1 MSKILVAYDGSE
13 SSKRALEEAAKL
25 CHNGATMTVVSVAE
39 ELPQFGRAAAMLV
52 PEEHEERRQEL
63 REAKTMLGERGIAAR
78 FVERRGDA
86 ATKVLEE
93 AENEEADLIVM
104 GTRGLGSGKRWLLGS
119 VSTKVLHHAS
129 SNVLVVR

>member
-25 CHNGATMTVVSVAE
+25 CDNGATMTVVSVAE

-52 PEEHEERRQEL
+52 PEEHEERRREL
-63 REAKTMLGERGIAAR
+63 REAGAMLSERGIAAR

-86 ATKVLEE
+86 ATKILEE
-93 AENEEADLIVM
+93 AEKEEAELIVM
-104 GTRGLGSGKRWLLGS
+104 GTRGLASGKRWLLGS

>member
-13 SSKRALEEAAKL
+13 SSKRALEQAAKL

-52 PEEHEERRQEL
+52 PEEDEERR
-63 REAKTMLGERGIAAR
+63 RELGEAR
-78 FVERRGDA
+78 AMLNEQSITAQFVERRGDV

-93 AENEEADLIVM
+93 AEKEEADLIVM
-104 GTRGLGSGKRWLLGS
+104 GTRGLGAGKRWLLGS
-119 VSTKVLHHAS
+119 VSTKVLNHAS
-129 SNVLVVR
+129 ANVLVVR

>member
-25 CHNGATMTVVSVAE
+25 CPNGATMTVVSVAE

-52 PEEHEERRQEL
+52 PEEHEERRREL
-63 REAKTMLGERGIAAR
+63 REAGAMLGERGIAAQ

-86 ATKVLEE
+86 ATKILEE
-93 AENEEADLIVM
+93 AEKGEAELIVM
-104 GTRGLGSGKRWLLGS
+104 GTRGLASGKRWLIGS